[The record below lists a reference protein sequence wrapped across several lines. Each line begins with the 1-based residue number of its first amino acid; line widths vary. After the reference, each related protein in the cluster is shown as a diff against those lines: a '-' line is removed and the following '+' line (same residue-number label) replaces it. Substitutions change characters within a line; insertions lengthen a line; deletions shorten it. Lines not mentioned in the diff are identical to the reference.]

1 MRVCVYG
8 SSSSNTSAKFMEA
21 SEELGKQLALGGHVC
36 VNGGGKTGC
45 MGGVNEGCKKHG
57 GKIVGVIHEMFLV
70 DKVSRIH
77 RLLVYSI
84 AGAGLK
90 RACDRRNLR
99 ERMRCSWRRETGW
112 RRGSNCLFQGS
123 IPDAVA

>member
-1 MRVCVYG
+1 MLHAQFVPGSLSLIRTKHCPGHSSAVSEGKMRVCVYG

-57 GKIVGVIHEMFLV
+57 GKIVGVIHEMFL
-70 DKVSRIH
+70 
-77 RLLVYSI
+77 
-84 AGAGLK
+84 
-90 RACDRRNLR
+90 
-99 ERMRCSWRRETGW
+99 
-112 RRGSNCLFQGS
+112 
-123 IPDAVA
+123 